1 MCSDIASASS
11 LEFCELCP
19 EVRST
24 LADYCGFSKEQRA
37 AWRDD
42 VWEKAATKK
51 VHKKYASV
59 VELEQVLPDWKG
71 RGVQVLKWN
80 ASLHLGDN
88 PQLFFDMLDNMELRT
103 KWDKNMESMEHS
115 DMLPALDGRAKV
127 HVSVT
132 HTKSA
137 MKGLVSPRE
146 FCSCILEIREK
157 DFLAN
162 AAHGLGRRL
171 PSKYPPL
178 SSHVRGA
185 MHFWGCML
193 KRNPSRDG
201 VWDMTMCMQVSVNGW
216 VPSGPVMSET
226 MKLQKRFFVFANE
239 YAQDSSTVYN
249 DDGDDI
255 E

>member
-1 MCSDIASASS
+1 
-11 LEFCELCP
+11 
-19 EVRST
+19 
-24 LADYCGFSKEQRA
+24 
-37 AWRDD
+37 
-42 VWEKAATKK
+42 
-51 VHKKYASV
+51 
-59 VELEQVLPDWKG
+59 
-71 RGVQVLKWN
+71 
-80 ASLHLGDN
+80 
-88 PQLFFDMLDNMELRT
+88 
-103 KWDKNMESMEHS
+103 
-115 DMLPALDGRAKV
+115 MLPALDGRAKV

-226 MKLQKRFFVFANE
+226 MKLQN
-239 YAQDSSTVYN
+239 DSLFSRMNTRRIRALYTTTTATTSSN
-249 DDGDDI
+249 ALI
-255 E
+255 CIYLLLYT